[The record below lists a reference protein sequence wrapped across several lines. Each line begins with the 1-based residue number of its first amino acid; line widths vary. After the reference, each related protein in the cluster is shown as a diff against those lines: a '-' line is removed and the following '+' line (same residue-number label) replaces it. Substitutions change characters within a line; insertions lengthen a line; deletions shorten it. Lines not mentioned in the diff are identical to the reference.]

1 MTAKPSS
8 SLRWAGIRMGI
19 LYPLLHGPFL
29 QMMSPVHGDSA
40 HIWNILASLIL
51 HVNMQDQWGT
61 NSDLTTSGWT
71 KKKITWEQ
79 QTGRLRHH
87 LCWRCSY
94 SITAAV
100 PSGRLCLYLYEAEH
114 RLLFQDLLDECVLP
128 VCKCARRPAWW
139 TQYSVRH
146 WHPINTSL

>member
-19 LYPLLHGPFL
+19 LYPLLHGLFL

-71 KKKITWEQ
+71 NKRLSESSRLGDYDIICAGGVAIASQ
-79 QTGRLRHH
+79 QPCRVAVFVCTYVRLSMDFYFRTY
-87 LCWRCSY
+87 CMSV
-94 SITAAV
+94 S
-100 PSGRLCLYLYEAEH
+100 YLYA
-114 RLLFQDLLDECVLP
+114 
-128 VCKCARRPAWW
+128 
-139 TQYSVRH
+139 SVRAGQLGEL
-146 WHPINTSL
+146 NTASIIDIP